1 MRVQYASSVM
11 RNQDFLELFPD
22 RSKMPGQQAQ
32 KFHRLMIAGLEANG
46 CDVDVVSAA
55 PLTPQNYAKKIFP
68 GGCHREGKVR
78 YRYLKTINL
87 PVVKNLCQLAGG
99 FFRVLF
105 GGKKDTFV
113 VCDVLHAT
121 VALGAAAAARLV
133 GKPCVGIVTDLPELM
148 VTDSVSR
155 SYSNLVDR
163 VLKLCSHYVLLTE
176 QMNEV
181 VNPLHKPYVIIEG
194 LCDQGMAHTVRPEQ
208 RDPIRSCIYAGLLD
222 ARYGVKTMVDAFL
235 LADVPNARL
244 DVYGGGPYA
253 QELAQVA
260 ETSDKVSFHGTV
272 SVDTVVEAELKAALL
287 INPRPTHE
295 EFTKYSFPSKN
306 MEYMVSGTPVL
317 TTKLAGMPEE
327 YKQYVYLFE
336 EESVEG
342 MAQSFQQVLSL
353 PREELD
359 ARGAAAKKFV
369 LKDKNNA
376 VQTEKIIQMIQERD

>member
-1 MRVQYASSVM
+1 
-11 RNQDFLELFPD
+11 
-22 RSKMPGQQAQ
+22 
-32 KFHRLMIAGLEANG
+32 
-46 CDVDVVSAA
+46 
-55 PLTPQNYAKKIFP
+55 
-68 GGCHREGKVR
+68 
-78 YRYLKTINL
+78 
-87 PVVKNLCQLAGG
+87 
-99 FFRVLF
+99 
-105 GGKKDTFV
+105 
-113 VCDVLHAT
+113 
-121 VALGAAAAARLV
+121 
-133 GKPCVGIVTDLPELM
+133 
-148 VTDSVSR
+148 
-155 SYSNLVDR
+155 
-163 VLKLCSHYVLLTE
+163 
-176 QMNEV
+176 
-181 VNPLHKPYVIIEG
+181 
-194 LCDQGMAHTVRPEQ
+194 MAHTVRPEQ